1 MLMLLFSHK
10 MMGEVFLHKMLYCS
24 TPVFTAKWSFPTTL
38 PSALLELLIPKG
50 VVVTQ
55 TAENSVQEGA
65 ELRQRSGTRGQL
77 GHGPARR
84 QLEAPHHFRLF
95 FPLACLFVALLLC
108 LFLWVLLFVL
118 FIPSCL
124 LANLT
129 ASASAQA
136 AK

>member
-1 MLMLLFSHK
+1 M
-10 MMGEVFLHKMLYCS
+10 
-24 TPVFTAKWSFPTTL
+24 
-38 PSALLELLIPKG
+38 
-50 VVVTQ
+50 TQ

-108 LFLWVLLFVL
+108 LLFVL

>member
-38 PSALLELLIPKG
+38 PSTLLELLIPKG

-95 FPLACLFVALLLC
+95 FPLLVCLWRCFCVCFCGFCCLCCLFPRVYS
-108 LFLWVLLFVL
+108 
-118 FIPSCL
+118 P
-124 LANLT
+124 T
-129 ASASAQA
+129 
-136 AK
+136 